1 MRAADRT
8 AAYLDAAI
16 KEKLYST
23 PERLRFRMDELF
35 GEVDFRNRKVLDIG
49 GGTGLYSFYA
59 AACGAKKVLCL
70 EPEAD
75 GSSPG
80 VAEKIGRLKQ
90 LLGNTNVEFRPL
102 TLQAFKPQG
111 ERFDVVLLHSSI
123 NHLDETACI
132 HLLEDPKFRTIYQEL
147 FAKIFALSSEGA
159 RLIICDC
166 SRYNVFPLLGLRNP
180 FAPTIEW
187 HKHQAPRVWAELLEG
202 VGFVNPR
209 ISWRTFN
216 RLGRWGAALLAN
228 PLAAYFLSSSF
239 CLRMDRP
246 AEGERLVGRA
256 ILRPEAAAARLGE
269 G

>member
-1 MRAADRT
+1 M
-8 AAYLDAAI
+8 DAAI
-16 KEKLYST
+16 KEGLYST
-23 PERLRFRMDELF
+23 RGRLRFRMDALF
-35 GEVDFRNRKVLDIG
+35 GEVDFTNKRVLDIG

-59 AACGAKKVLCL
+59 AARGARKVVCL

-80 VAEKIGRLKQ
+80 VVEKIRRLKQ
-90 LLGNTNVEFRPL
+90 LLNNTNVEFKPL
-102 TLQAFKPQG
+102 TLQTFEPQG

-132 HLLEDPKFRTIYQEL
+132 HLLKERKFKTAYREL
-147 FAKIFALSSEGA
+147 FARIFALSNEGA
-159 RLIICDC
+159 RLIVCDC
-166 SRYNVFPLLGLRNP
+166 SRYNFFALLGLRNP

-187 HKHQAPRVWAELLEG
+187 HKHQAPRVWAELLES

-216 RLGRWGAALLAN
+216 RLGRWGDALLAN
-228 PLAAYFLSSSF
+228 PLAAYFLTSSF

-246 AEGERLVGRA
+246 
-256 ILRPEAAAARLGE
+256 
-269 G
+269 

>member
-1 MRAADRT
+1 MIAADRT

-35 GEVDFRNRKVLDIG
+35 GEVDFRNKKVLDIG

-59 AACGAKKVLCL
+59 AARGARKVLCL

-75 GSSPG
+75 GSTPG
-80 VAEKIGRLKQ
+80 VVEKIRRLKQ
-90 LLGNTNVEFRPL
+90 LLSSANVEFKPL
-102 TLQAFKPQG
+102 TLQDFKPQG

-132 HLLEDPKFRTIYQEL
+132 HLLEDRKFRTTYQDL
-147 FAKIFALSSEGA
+147 FAKLFALSNEGA
-159 RLIICDC
+159 SLIICDC
-166 SRYNVFPLLGLRNP
+166 SRYNIFPLLGLRNP

-187 HKHQAPRVWAELLEG
+187 HKHQAPRVWAELLES
-202 VGFVNPR
+202 VGFANPR
-209 ISWRTFN
+209 ISWRAFN
-216 RLGRWGAALLAN
+216 RLGRWGTALLAN
-228 PLAAYFLSSSF
+228 PLAAYFLTSSF

-246 AEGERLVGRA
+246 AVGAAALGERHSVKVG
-256 ILRPEAAAARLGE
+256 
-269 G
+269 